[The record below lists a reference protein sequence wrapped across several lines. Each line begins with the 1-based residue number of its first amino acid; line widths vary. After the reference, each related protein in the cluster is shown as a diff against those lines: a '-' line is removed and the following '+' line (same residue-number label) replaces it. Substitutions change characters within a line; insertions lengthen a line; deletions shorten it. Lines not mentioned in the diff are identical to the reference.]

1 MRILD
6 RYILSQFARTFF
18 SVFVIV
24 LFIFIFQAIWL
35 FIDELAGKDL
45 DIQIIGKFLLYYMPT
60 IIDDVLPLA
69 VLVTSIL
76 TYGSL
81 AEHYEFAAIKAS
93 GVSFLRAMRST
104 FVFSVLLGIAAFF
117 VSNNLIPASEQK
129 IFNLR
134 RNIAKVKPSAALVEG
149 IFTDIEGT
157 NMNMKVREKY
167 GENDRYLRDV
177 LIHQKAKNQQNT
189 IVISAKEGE
198 FISNK
203 DSELLK
209 LVLYNGYYYEE
220 ILLQKPEDIKKQPF
234 ARASFDTYI
243 KFIDL
248 SSLDEIDLEEQ
259 SSITTD
265 KMKPTQQLLK
275 DIDSL
280 AKDTQEQLKQYS
292 DATMRRLAA
301 TFVLKERTREEET
314 QPYHE
319 QWIDPYFPVVD
330 RDSLYFQQTDANEL
344 LAVLPTQ
351 QRSSAIRS
359 ATNQLDNLRI
369 IASTKSTEM
378 GKRFEFYNR
387 HIISLHKKFALA
399 LSCVLLFF
407 VGAPIG
413 ALIRKGGLGLPMVI
427 AVVLFLSYHFL
438 GVFAENYAKRG
449 NIHPIIGAWFSTFV
463 MLPVSLYVTRMAV
476 LDRGLKGNSL
486 SFGYLLSK
494 FKREASK
501 K

>member
-6 RYILSQFARTFF
+6 RYLLNQFVRTFL
-18 SVFVIV
+18 SVFLIV

-45 DIQIIGKFLLYYMPT
+45 DLEIIGKFLLYYMPT
-60 IIDDVLPLA
+60 IVDDVLPLA

-76 TYGSL
+76 TYGSF

-93 GVSFLRAMRST
+93 GISFLRAMRST
-104 FVFSVLLGIAAFF
+104 LVFSVFLGIAAFF
-117 VSNNLIPASEQK
+117 VSNNLIPAAEQK

-177 LIHQKAKNQQNT
+177 LIHQKAANQQNT
-189 IVISAKEGE
+189 VVISAKEGE
-198 FISNK
+198 FISSK
-203 DSELLK
+203 ESELLK

-220 ILLQKPEDIKKQPF
+220 ILLKKPEDIKKQPF

-248 SSLDEIDLEEQ
+248 SSLNEIDLEEQ

-265 KMKPTQQLLK
+265 KMKPTRQLLK

-280 AKDTQEQLKQYS
+280 EIDTKEQLVQYS
-292 DATMRRLAA
+292 ESTMRRMAA
-301 TFVLKERTREEET
+301 TFRLKERTEDGDEVA
-314 QPYHE
+314 YHE
-319 QWIDPYFPVVD
+319 EWISQYFPVSD
-330 RDSLYFQQTDANEL
+330 RDSLFFKNYARAEL
-344 LAVLPTQ
+344 LSVLPTY

-399 LSCVLLFF
+399 LSCILLFF

-427 AVVLFLSYHFL
+427 AIVLFLSYYFL

-463 MLPVSLYVTRMAV
+463 MLPVSIYVTRMAV
-476 LDRGLKGNSL
+476 LDRGIKGGSL
-486 SFGYLLSK
+486 SFKYLWELLR
-494 FKREASK
+494 KRR
-501 K
+501 

>member
-6 RYILSQFARTFF
+6 RYLLTQFVRTFF
-18 SVFVIV
+18 SVFLIV

-45 DIQIIGKFLLYYMPT
+45 DLEIIGKFLLYYMPT

-76 TYGSL
+76 TYGSF

-93 GVSFLRAMRST
+93 GISFLRAMRST
-104 FVFSVLLGIAAFF
+104 LVFSILLGIAAFF
-117 VSNNLIPASEQK
+117 VSNNLIPAAEQK

-177 LIHQKAKNQQNT
+177 LIHQKAANQQNT
-189 IVISAKEGE
+189 VVISAKEGE
-198 FISNK
+198 FISSK
-203 DSELLK
+203 ESELLK
-209 LVLYNGYYYEE
+209 LVLFNGYYYED
-220 ILLQKPEDIKKQPF
+220 ILLKKPEDIKKQPF

-248 SSLDEIDLEEQ
+248 SSLNEIDLEEE

-265 KMKPTQQLLK
+265 KMKPTRQLLR

-280 AKDTQEQLKQYS
+280 EIDTKEQLIQYS
-292 DATMRRLAA
+292 ESTMRRMAA
-301 TFVLKERTREEET
+301 TFRLKERTEADDEVA
-314 QPYHE
+314 YHE
-319 QWIDPYFPVVD
+319 KWISQYFPVAD
-330 RDSLYFQQTDANEL
+330 RDSLFFKTYEKAEL
-344 LAVLPTQ
+344 LSVLPTY

-378 GKRFEFYNR
+378 GKQFEFYNR

-399 LSCVLLFF
+399 LSCILLFF

-427 AVVLFLSYHFL
+427 AIVLFLSYYFL

-463 MLPVSLYVTRMAV
+463 MLPVSIYVTQMAV
-476 LDRGLKGNSL
+476 LDRGIKGGSL
-486 SFGYLLSK
+486 SFKYLWELLR
-494 FKREASK
+494 KRR
-501 K
+501 

>member
-6 RYILSQFARTFF
+6 RYILNQFARTFF

-45 DIQIIGKFLLYYMPT
+45 DLQIIGKFLLYYMPT

-76 TYGSL
+76 TYGSF

-104 FVFSVLLGIAAFF
+104 FVFSVLLGVATFF

-167 GENDRYLRDV
+167 GENDRYLKDV
-177 LIHQKAKNQQNT
+177 LIHQKAKNQENT
-189 IVISAKEGE
+189 VVISAKEGE

-220 ILLQKPEDIKKQPF
+220 ILLKDPEDIKKQPF

-265 KMKPTQQLLK
+265 KMKPTRQLLK

-280 AKDTQEQLKQYS
+280 AQDTQLQLQQYS
-292 DATMRRLAA
+292 DATMRRMAS
-301 TFVLKERTREEET
+301 TFVLKERET
-314 QPYHE
+314 ASGDTLPYHE
-319 QWIDPYFPVVD
+319 QWVSRYLPVMD
-330 RDSLYFQQTDANEL
+330 RDSLFFEDPRSNAL
-344 LAVLPTQ
+344 LAALTAQ
-351 QRSSAIRS
+351 QRSSAIRA

-427 AVVLFLSYHFL
+427 AIILFLTYHFL

-463 MLPVSLYVTRMAV
+463 MLPVSIYVTRMAV
-476 LDRGLKGNSL
+476 LDRGLKGASL
-486 SFGYLLSK
+486 SFGYLWSK
-494 FKREASK
+494 LK
-501 K
+501 KG

>member
-6 RYILSQFARTFF
+6 RYILNQFARTFF

-45 DIQIIGKFLLYYMPT
+45 DLQIIGKFLLYYMPT

-76 TYGSL
+76 TYGSF

-104 FVFSVLLGIAAFF
+104 FVFSVLLGVAAFF

-167 GENDRYLRDV
+167 GENDRYLKDV
-177 LIHQKAKNQQNT
+177 LIHQKAKNQENT
-189 IVISAKEGE
+189 VVISAKEGE

-220 ILLQKPEDIKKQPF
+220 ILLKDPEDIKKQPF

-265 KMKPTQQLLK
+265 KMKPTRQLLK

-280 AKDTQEQLKQYS
+280 AQDTQLQLQQYS
-292 DATMRRLAA
+292 DATMRRMAS
-301 TFVLKERTREEET
+301 TFVLKERET
-314 QPYHE
+314 VSGDTLPYHE
-319 QWIDPYFPVVD
+319 QWVSKYLPVMD
-330 RDSLYFQQTDANEL
+330 RDSLFFEHPSSNAL
-344 LAVLPTQ
+344 LAALTAQ
-351 QRSSAIRS
+351 QRSSAIRA

-427 AVVLFLSYHFL
+427 AIILFLTYHFL

-463 MLPVSLYVTRMAV
+463 MLPVSIYVTRMAV
-476 LDRGLKGNSL
+476 FDRGLKGASL
-486 SFGYLLSK
+486 SFGYLWSK
-494 FKREASK
+494 LK
-501 K
+501 KG